1 MNNAVFGKAMK
12 NVRKHREIK
21 PITAE
26 RRKNYLV
33 SEPNYHTT
41 KFFTKLLLTI
51 EMKKAEILMNKPVY
65 LGLSILELSKIL
77 MYEFWYDYVKSKYDK
92 KGKLVLYRITLYR
105 FIVYIK
111 IDDIYKGIAQY
122 GETRFDTSN
131 YELVC
136 NSVEKPLPKGKNKK
150 LIGLMK
156 DELGGKIMTK
166 FVGLRAKTYSHLI
179 DDGNED
185 KKAKDTNSML

>member
-1 MNNAVFGKAMK
+1 
-12 NVRKHREIK
+12 
-21 PITAE
+21 
-26 RRKNYLV
+26 
-33 SEPNYHTT
+33 
-41 KFFTKLLLTI
+41 
-51 EMKKAEILMNKPVY
+51 MKKTEILMNKPVY

-92 KGKLVLYRITLYR
+92 KGKLVLYRITLCR

-111 IDDIYKGIAQY
+111 IDDIYKGAAQY
-122 GETRFDTSN
+122 GETRFNISN
-131 YELVC
+131 YELAC
-136 NSVEKPLPKGKNKK
+136 NSVERPLTKGKNKK
-150 LIGLMK
+150 VVGLMK

-185 KKAKDTNSML
+185 KKAKDKSML